1 MNPFLDRGGG
11 HSRPKGTTYAKVGE
25 IPTLGKQK
33 DLGWSLGAGPGEPHF
48 GWLLSGGL
56 DCPPFALQ
64 PQQAWWPKRLKSSL
78 APGPGPYYHMWQPGS
93 TDHQKLGLDHWYWQ
107 QEGGGNCHRAAAA
120 EGRKSILGGLSSR
133 HYCRG
138 KVFLCC
144 HREGHIDACEYSR
157 DVLQKGPNDW
167 IRNRTLDRA
176 KGQVL
181 VTVA

>member
-78 APGPGPYYHMWQPGS
+78 APGPAQELGVGAPVAPCLPPTPEPGGFGKATTQSLCVSAGLGTSGP
-93 TDHQKLGLDHWYWQ
+93 
-107 QEGGGNCHRAAAA
+107 A
-120 EGRKSILGGLSSR
+120 
-133 HYCRG
+133 
-138 KVFLCC
+138 
-144 HREGHIDACEYSR
+144 
-157 DVLQKGPNDW
+157 
-167 IRNRTLDRA
+167 
-176 KGQVL
+176 
-181 VTVA
+181 

>member
-1 MNPFLDRGGG
+1 MNGYLNPSCEWTDASIGKISKGNFLTKISETSGPLLGNKAWHKGRGWEGSLL
-11 HSRPKGTTYAKVGE
+11 HQLTALRL
-25 IPTLGKQK
+25 TLQHC
-33 DLGWSLGAGPGEPHF
+33 LVSTAT
-48 GWLLSGGL
+48 
-56 DCPPFALQ
+56 
-64 PQQAWWPKRLKSSL
+64 SL

-93 TDHQKLGLDHWYWQ
+93 TDHQKLGLDHWCWQ